1 MPHISER
8 FKLLIGM
15 SFELDKL
22 RLGSLFG
29 HFQDSGPWFG
39 LGQEQHWDPVLAVFL
54 ADRISYPVWED
65 QASFEC
71 VQSLL
76 QVYSEGFEVGFF
88 SGSDGLYL
96 PYGYTAYYPIA
107 RTSFEELKS
116 FFTTHEFDVVLN
128 MSGLKYDVFLS
139 KISEEDQKSIND
151 MIDVNIKGNINIV
164 STCLP
169 KMIEK
174 KYGRIISISSVFS
187 ELNVPKNSIYCATK
201 AFVDRFISNANKENI
216 KYGITCN
223 SIQLGYWDGGM
234 CHRVEEKYQ
243 EMAKEKIGLKRW
255 GSIEELYNTVNYIV
269 DNEYVCGVNLRIDG
283 GL

>member
-1 MPHISER
+1 MKKIVV
-8 FKLLIGM
+8 FGGTGGVGQKLIPFL
-15 SFELDKL
+15 EQKYLVTV
-22 RLGSLFG
+22 LGSK
-29 HFQDSGPWFG
+29 DV
-39 LGQEQHWDPVLAVFL
+39 DV
-54 ADRISYPVWED
+54 
-65 QASFEC
+65 
-71 VQSLL
+71 
-76 QVYSEGFEVGFF
+76 
-88 SGSDGLYL
+88 
-96 PYGYTAYYPIA
+96 
-107 RTSFEELKS
+107 TSFEKVKN
-116 FFTTHEFDVVLN
+116 FFAENQFDVVLN

-139 KISEEDQKSIND
+139 KISEEDQRSISD
-151 MIDVNIKGNINIV
+151 MIDVNIKGNINII

-169 KMIEK
+169 GMIEK

-187 ELNVPKNSIYCATK
+187 ELNVPKNSIYCGTK
-201 AFVDRFISNANKENI
+201 AFVDRLISTANKENI

>member
-1 MPHISER
+1 MKKIVV
-8 FKLLIGM
+8 FGGTGGVGQKLIPFL
-15 SFELDKL
+15 EQKYLVTV
-22 RLGSLFG
+22 LGSK
-29 HFQDSGPWFG
+29 DV
-39 LGQEQHWDPVLAVFL
+39 DVT
-54 ADRISYPVWED
+54 
-65 QASFEC
+65 SFVD
-71 VQSLL
+71 VQS
-76 QVYSEGFEVGFF
+76 FF
-88 SGSDGLYL
+88 
-96 PYGYTAYYPIA
+96 A
-107 RTSFEELKS
+107 EN
-116 FFTTHEFDVVLN
+116 EFDIVLN

-139 KISEEDQKSIND
+139 KITGEDQKPIND
-151 MIDVNIKGNINIV
+151 MIDVNIKGNINII

-174 KYGRIISISSVFS
+174 KYGRVISVSSVFS
-187 ELNVPKNSIYCATK
+187 ELNVPKNSIYCGTK
-201 AFVDRFISNANKENI
+201 AFVDRLVSTANKENI

-223 SIQLGYWDGGM
+223 TIQLGYWDGGM

>member
-1 MPHISER
+1 MKKIVV
-8 FKLLIGM
+8 FGGTGGVGQKLIPFL
-15 SFELDKL
+15 EQKYLVTT
-22 RLGSLFG
+22 LGSK
-29 HFQDSGPWFG
+29 DV
-39 LGQEQHWDPVLAVFL
+39 DVT
-54 ADRISYPVWED
+54 
-65 QASFEC
+65 SFVD
-71 VQSLL
+71 VQS
-76 QVYSEGFEVGFF
+76 FF
-88 SGSDGLYL
+88 
-96 PYGYTAYYPIA
+96 A
-107 RTSFEELKS
+107 KN
-116 FFTTHEFDVVLN
+116 EFDIVLN

-139 KISEEDQKSIND
+139 KITEEDQKPIAD
-151 MIDVNIKGNINIV
+151 MIDVNIKGNINII

-187 ELNVPKNSIYCATK
+187 ELNIPKNSIYCATK
-201 AFVDRFISNANKENI
+201 AFVDRFVSNANKENI

-269 DNEYVCGVNLRIDG
+269 DNEYVCGINLRIDG

>member
-1 MPHISER
+1 MKKIVV
-8 FKLLIGM
+8 FGGTGGVGQKLIPFL
-15 SFELDKL
+15 EQKYQVTA
-22 RLGSLFG
+22 LGSKNV
-29 HFQDSGPWFG
+29 D
-39 LGQEQHWDPVLAVFL
+39 V
-54 ADRISYPVWED
+54 
-65 QASFEC
+65 
-71 VQSLL
+71 
-76 QVYSEGFEVGFF
+76 
-88 SGSDGLYL
+88 
-96 PYGYTAYYPIA
+96 
-107 RTSFEELKS
+107 TSFEELKN
-116 FFTTHEFDVVLN
+116 FFTDYEFDIVLN

-139 KISEEDQKSIND
+139 KINEEDQKPIND

-169 KMIEK
+169 RMIEK
-174 KYGRIISISSVFS
+174 RYGRIISISSVFS

-216 KYGITCN
+216 KYGVTCN

-234 CHRVEEKYQ
+234 CYRVEEKYQ

-255 GSIEELYNTVNYIV
+255 GSIEELYNTINYIV